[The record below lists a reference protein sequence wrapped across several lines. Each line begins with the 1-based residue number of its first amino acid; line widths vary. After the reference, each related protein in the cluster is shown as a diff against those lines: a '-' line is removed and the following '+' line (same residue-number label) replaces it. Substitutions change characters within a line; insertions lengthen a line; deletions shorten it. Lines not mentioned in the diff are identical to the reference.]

1 MDAEKLSK
9 RDTLKRKERGRDA
22 RMQACASAHERE
34 EKEEIKGETR
44 GEDIYEAGDREKE
57 EKME

>member
-9 RDTLKRKERGRDA
+9 RDTLKRKERERERKIYTHA
-22 RMQACASAHERE
+22 LTHEGE
-34 EKEEIKGETR
+34 EKEEIKGE
-44 GEDIYEAGDREKE
+44 DCMYEAGDREKE